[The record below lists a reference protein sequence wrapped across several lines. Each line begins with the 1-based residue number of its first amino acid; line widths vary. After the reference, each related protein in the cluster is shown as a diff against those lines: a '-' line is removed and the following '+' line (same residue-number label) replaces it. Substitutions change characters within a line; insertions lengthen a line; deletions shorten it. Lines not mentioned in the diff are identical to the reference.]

1 MEAITRKKEV
11 DEMKT
16 LTKSFYT
23 LEVAKAG
30 PVFTI
35 SEGNGWRQY
44 APGAG
49 AFISDTYFDL
59 AGMSIDDKTL
69 FFEGAAV
76 QEVQNPVAV
85 TGAAGDLLQVADIM
99 SAIPL
104 SDDQVVTFLTYGNIQ
119 GEGIGF
125 GTFEQTIYA
134 RHRVYAIDVDF
145 AGSNYFNLLSS
156 NQLGSLGPTASDRV
170 YCYRVVLMGAN
181 NAATTMFVYPGRYLL
196 RAQSK
201 EESEYQY
208 LMRLKRSYD
217 LQNEPDRD

>member
-1 MEAITRKKEV
+1 
-11 DEMKT
+11 MKT
-16 LTKSFYT
+16 LTKEHYT
-23 LEVAKAG
+23 LNVDKAG
-30 PVFTI
+30 PVFTV
-35 SEGNGWRQY
+35 SEGNGWRQLT
-44 APGAG
+44 PGG
-49 AFISDTYFDL
+49 QIFISDNYFDM
-59 AGMSIDDKTL
+59 AGMSLEENTL

-85 TGAAGDLLQVADIM
+85 AGAAGDLIQVCDIM
-99 SAIPL
+99 SAVPL
-104 SDDQVVTFLTYGNIQ
+104 SDDQVSTFATVGNFASD
-119 GEGIGF
+119 GGFGF

-170 YCYRVVLMGAN
+170 YCYRLVLFGAN
-181 NAATTMFVYPGRYLL
+181 NSATTMIVYPARYLL
-196 RAQSK
+196 RAMAK
-201 EESEYQY
+201 EEPEYQY

>member
-1 MEAITRKKEV
+1 
-11 DEMKT
+11 MKT

-23 LEVAKAG
+23 LEVGKAG

-35 SEGNGWRQY
+35 DEGNGWRQY
-44 APGAG
+44 APGSG

-125 GTFEQTIYA
+125 GTFDQTIYA

-181 NAATTMFVYPGRYLL
+181 NAATTMFVYPARYLL